1 MTNELSCKD
10 CIWTQ
15 TDVNKF
21 PCNRCRR
28 AYVDHYKAQT
38 INTWVTDV
46 HKAISELRRLKSF
59 DCYDIDDIQF
69 DSYGTT
75 IMMMGDAVPEMAKEL
90 HTDHTETDHFN
101 HLQIGSLDFVSRR
114 YEDG

>member
-1 MTNELSCKD
+1 MTNELSCNNCVDK
-10 CIWTQ
+10 
-15 TDVNKF
+15 NKHINED
-21 PCNRCRR
+21 PCKRCSR
-28 AYVDHYKAQT
+28 AYMDLFRAQT
-38 INTWVTDV
+38 INSWISDV
-46 HKAISELRRLKSF
+46 HKAIAELRNIKSF

-90 HTDHTETDHFN
+90 HTDHTQTDNFN

-114 YEDG
+114 YED